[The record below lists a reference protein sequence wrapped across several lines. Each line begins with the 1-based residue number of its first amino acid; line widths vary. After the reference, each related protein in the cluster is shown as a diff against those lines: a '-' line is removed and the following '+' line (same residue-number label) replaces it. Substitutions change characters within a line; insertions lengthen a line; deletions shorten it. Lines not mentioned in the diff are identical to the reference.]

1 MTVAGG
7 PRGLNPRS
15 IVPIRCAPALR
26 EANRRYR
33 TGRRAVALGRRLM
46 IALVWR
52 PATRVAMVRGLAT
65 PGIAVP
71 GAAVPGA
78 ALLESALRQ
87 AVVWEPVWGR
97 FPLLGRR

>member
-1 MTVAGG
+1 
-7 PRGLNPRS
+7 
-15 IVPIRCAPALR
+15 
-26 EANRRYR
+26 
-33 TGRRAVALGRRLM
+33 M

-78 ALLESALRQ
+78 ALLESARRL
-87 AVVWEPVWGR
+87 AVVWESVWGR

>member
-71 GAAVPGA
+71 GAA
-78 ALLESALRQ
+78 LLESALRQ